1 MGLNSFYPGTTKC
14 FSVAITHDGG
24 TPNITGDVVTFR
36 MKLSPADSDAAA
48 VVTAVADVLT
58 SGATGVALVELTP
71 DDTKALRERNHYYD
85 VEWRTAAG
93 DEYIVASG
101 EVRVMTRVSDVP
113 A

>member
-1 MGLNSFYPGTTKC
+1 MALNSFYPGTSKA
-14 FSVAITHDGG
+14 FAINITLNGAAPD
-24 TPNITGDVVTFR
+24 ITGDVVTFR
-36 MKLSPADSDAAA
+36 MKVSPADSDAAA
-48 VVTAVADVLT
+48 VVMKVADVLT